1 MLVTRSLAL
10 VMKISTL
17 CVILSVGSLLSTS
30 SHAGDRRVGDPT
42 VPRYASKAAH
52 ELLSLVLWEVTGIP
66 NHRWT
71 TAGLI
76 EGGKAQLGEPF
87 AGYVIESDSLAAYAE
102 SPEDDL
108 RPFASRRVFYF
119 PVISGGRCTTTILVT
134 RGDKKTDRLSVVKGN
149 YVARKGP
156 GIDEGSPSVF
166 DWAIELLSEYP
177 RWHGC
182 EVALIFASTEV
193 PRSDGRFLFLK
204 CRGGPGFLAPTDEGT
219 LALLLARPLPDGR
232 YEFIPINEA
241 ARPLKEALRERL
253 IDETYAG
260 VEDTRE
266 YMRREEL
273 ELIRSRPDLIQ
284 LEADFRYPYV
294 AYPDTSRIER
304 LSGVSILR
312 VFVVGPRMSGMDAL
326 KVLDGFPTFD
336 LLKTSGLPSVS
347 DVVLEYWRPYGKD
360 GYIRVEYTSAHFH

>member
-66 NHRWT
+66 NH
-71 TAGLI
+71 
-76 EGGKAQLGEPF
+76 
-87 AGYVIESDSLAAYAE
+87 
-102 SPEDDL
+102 
-108 RPFASRRVFYF
+108 
-119 PVISGGRCTTTILVT
+119 
-134 RGDKKTDRLSVVKGN
+134 
-149 YVARKGP
+149 
-156 GIDEGSPSVF
+156 
-166 DWAIELLSEYP
+166 
-177 RWHGC
+177 
-182 EVALIFASTEV
+182 
-193 PRSDGRFLFLK
+193 
-204 CRGGPGFLAPTDEGT
+204 
-219 LALLLARPLPDGR
+219 
-232 YEFIPINEA
+232 
-241 ARPLKEALRERL
+241 PLKEALRERL

-284 LEADFRYPYV
+284 LEADFRFPYV

-347 DVVLEYWRPYGKD
+347 DVVLEY
-360 GYIRVEYTSAHFH
+360 